1 LFVRVLLGVAIG
13 IALGALFGDREIGW
27 GWKNGDLGALGGLYI
42 RLLTALAIPLIFFA
56 IVDAF
61 VQTRISG
68 RQGLKMLLICGVNI
82 AVAFTIGLAILNVW
96 QPGRAWQGTLTNQ
109 DGESPV
115 ANGAIVPNLSG
126 EAKESS
132 LSLLKMLDS
141 YVPRSIAQPFAE
153 NMVLTVAVLAIL
165 LGAAMRALETTND
178 RSLSEALYT
187 FERLIVASFQIL
199 LKMLSWLI
207 ELAPIAICLVVA
219 GVIGATDDLGALVGR
234 VGVYFVT
241 VMAALG
247 LHALVYYPL
256 SAWLIGSVSPRIFFR
271 EGAGAILTG
280 FSINSSLA
288 TAPLTLKALDRMH
301 VSESSARL
309 SACVGTNFNND
320 GITLYEAITALF
332 VAQAAGMEL
341 QLSQQMSILLAALA
355 GSMGIAGIPNSG
367 LIILALVLKAARLPE
382 EIVNLALPLVY
393 SIDFI
398 NARVRSAVNVMGDLQ
413 VAILLDAGM
422 VRGQRLPSESS
433 ARLVESAGDDATDRG
448 SPASPPHG

>member
-1 LFVRVLLGVAIG
+1 MPTGTNNSHSSIEPAATWNPLRWPLYLRVLLGVVIG
-13 IALGALFGDREIGW
+13 TVLGIKFGSEDIAFGWSNE
-27 GWKNGDLGALGGLYI
+27 DLKDLGGLYI
-42 RLLTALAIPLIFFA
+42 RLLTALATPLIFFA

-68 RQGLKMLLICGVNI
+68 WQGLKLIFVCCVNI
-82 AVAFTIGLAILNVW
+82 AVAFAIGLTILNVW
-96 QPGRAWQGTLTNQ
+96 QPGRTWQGTLVERATNSQ
-109 DGESPV
+109 A
-115 ANGAIVPNLSG
+115 ANAGQIQSLSAAA
-126 EAKESS
+126 EESS
-132 LSLLKMLDS
+132 LSLLKLLDS
-141 YVPRSIAQPFAE
+141 YVPKSIAQPASE
-153 NMVLTVAVLAIL
+153 NMVLTVAVLAIF
-165 LGAAMRALETTND
+165 LGAAMR
-178 RSLSEALYT
+178 SLKSTSDTSLADAIGT
-187 FERLIVASFQIL
+187 FERLITASFQIL

-207 ELAPIAICLVVA
+207 EIAPFAICLAIA
-219 GVIGATDDLGALVGR
+219 GVVGATEDVNGLLQR
-234 VGVYFVT
+234 VGVFFVT

-256 SAWLIGSVSPRIFFR
+256 SAWLIGGVSPRTLFR

-341 QLSQQMSILLAALA
+341 HIAQQITILLAVLA

-367 LIILALVLKAARLPE
+367 LIILTLVLEGGPLAGGRRQFGAANRLQHRLHQRPSSFGRQRDGRY
-382 EIVNLALPLVY
+382 ASRDP
-393 SIDFI
+393 
-398 NARVRSAVNVMGDLQ
+398 
-413 VAILLDAGM
+413 AG
-422 VRGQRLPSESS
+422 RWYRKRP
-433 ARLVESAGDDATDRG
+433 
-448 SPASPPHG
+448 

>member
-1 LFVRVLLGVAIG
+1 LYVRVLVGVAIG
-13 IALGALFGDREIGW
+13 ALLGALFGSREIAFGW
-27 GWKNGDLGALGGLYI
+27 TNADFALIGGLYI
-42 RLLTALAIPLIFFA
+42 RFLTALATPLIFFA

-68 RQGLKMLLICGVNI
+68 WQGLKLLFVCIVNI
-82 AVAFTIGLAILNVW
+82 AVAFSIGLTILNVW
-96 QPGRAWQGTLTNQ
+96 EPGRTWQGTLMDRSSASRNTDTAQ
-109 DGESPV
+109 APTMPV
-115 ANGAIVPNLSG
+115 AA
-126 EAKESS
+126 EESS

-141 YVPRSIAQPFAE
+141 YVPRSIAQPLAE
-153 NMVLTVAVLAIL
+153 NMVLTVAALAIL
-165 LGAAMRALETTND
+165 LGAAMRSLKSTDDTAL
-178 RSLSEALYT
+178 SGAIGT
-187 FERLIVASFQIL
+187 FEGLITASFQIL

-207 ELAPIAICLVVA
+207 EIAPFAICLAIA
-219 GVIGATDDLGALVGR
+219 GVVGATADVAALLQR
-234 VGVYFVT
+234 VGVFFVT
-241 VMAALG
+241 VMAALAV
-247 LHALVYYPL
+247 HALVYYPL
-256 SAWLIGSVSPRIFFR
+256 SAWLIGGVSPRVLFR

-341 QLSQQMSILLAALA
+341 HVAQQVSILLAALA

-367 LIILALVLKAARLPE
+367 LIILTLVLKAARLPDDV
-382 EIVNLALPLVY
+382 INLVLPIVY

-398 NARVRSAVNVMGDLQ
+398 NARVRSAVNVMGDMQ
-413 VAILLDAGM
+413 VAILLDAGKPEAL
-422 VRGQRLPSESS
+422 RSASS
-433 ARLVESAGDDATDRG
+433 ATCSEPAEANSTD
-448 SPASPPHG
+448 